1 MPHYITKTR
10 MLQEEELSKIYSHI
24 NTIVKSATKEAIE
37 QVLKTKNSQA
47 FNPGDESLSAEQAA
61 DFLKIKLN
69 TVYAKV
75 DKFELPHYYSGK
87 RKLLFSKNELV
98 EYVIKRKGKNN
109 TEISEEVDDYILNKP
124 RIKK

>member
-1 MPHYITKTR
+1 MKK
-10 MLQEEELSKIYSHI
+10 EEELSKIYSHI
-24 NTIVKSATKEAIE
+24 NTIVKNATKEAIE
-37 QVLKTKNSQA
+37 QVLKSKNSQA

-87 RKLLFSKNELV
+87 RKLLFSKMELV
-98 EYVIKRKGKNN
+98 EYVLKRKGKSN

-124 RIKK
+124 RIKTFQ

>member
-1 MPHYITKTR
+1 

-24 NTIVKSATKEAIE
+24 NTIVKSVTKDAIE
-37 QVLKTKNSQA
+37 QVLKSKNSQA
-47 FNPGDESLSAEQAA
+47 FNSGDDSLSAEQVA

-69 TVYAKV
+69 TLYAKV
-75 DKFELPHYYSGK
+75 EKNELPHYYSGK
-87 RKLLFSKNELV
+87 RKLLFSKSELV
-98 EYVIKRKGKNN
+98 EYVMKRKGKSN

>member
-1 MPHYITKTR
+1 
-10 MLQEEELSKIYSHI
+10 MLQEEELSKIYSQI

-98 EYVIKRKGKNN
+98 EYVIKRKGKSN

>member
-1 MPHYITKTR
+1 

-24 NTIVKSATKEAIE
+24 NTIVKSVTKDAIE
-37 QVLKTKNSQA
+37 QVLKSKNSQA
-47 FNPGDESLSAEQAA
+47 FNSGDDSLSAEQAA

-69 TVYAKV
+69 TLYAKV
-75 DKFELPHYYSGK
+75 EKNELPHYYSGK
-87 RKLLFSKNELV
+87 RKLLFSKIELV
-98 EYVIKRKGKNN
+98 EYVMKRKGKCN